1 MRLVQYNGTALRDP
15 SFVVTLPFDQ
25 NDVQRYITDRV
36 LDRTRRRWAWFS
48 AARERNPS
56 LGTLSHLPAE
66 IRQHIWRSVLQC
78 RKTLSSDGLWE
89 YEATFGSIFRPSS
102 YHFGFGRRPFA
113 DNDLENLRLV
123 SAAVKEEYDEIFF
136 QHSFRFNQA
145 VNLTKF
151 LDRLTD
157 SQVTQLVSV
166 EIGVCML
173 YSIES
178 WTEPLLRL
186 PPTLREIH
194 FRFYSTL
201 PSWYETHMGREV
213 VGLLRRLVQSVTVRL
228 PNTRVLMSSTTE
240 EPLSAQWQ
248 AAFDDVFE
256 TQDGTGKEKETPL
269 ELRRHDARA
278 KGVRGVLG

>member
-1 MRLVQYNGTALRDP
+1 MQLVQYNGTALRDP
-15 SFVVTLPFDQ
+15 SFVATLPFDQ
-25 NDVQRYITDRV
+25 NDVQRYIADRV
-36 LDRTRRRWAWFS
+36 LDRTRRRWTWFF
-48 AARERNPS
+48 AAREKDPS

-89 YEATFGSIFRPSS
+89 YEATFGSVFRPSS

-113 DNDLENLRLV
+113 DSKLENLRLV
-123 SAAVKEEYDEIFF
+123 SATVKEEYDEVFF
-136 QHSFRFNQA
+136 QQSFRFNQA

-157 SQVTQLVSV
+157 PQLTQLVSV
-166 EIGVCML
+166 EIGVWMS

-178 WTEPLLRL
+178 WMEPLLRL

-201 PSWYETHMGREV
+201 PNWYETYMGQELVR
-213 VGLLRRLVQSVTVRL
+213 LLRRLVQSVTIRL
-228 PNTRVLMSSTTE
+228 PNTRVVMSSTNE
-240 EPLSAQWQ
+240 EPLSAQWH
-248 AAFDDVFE
+248 AVFDDIYETADGNGNKKE
-256 TQDGTGKEKETPL
+256 TQL
-269 ELRRHDARA
+269 ELRRRDARA
-278 KGVRGVLG
+278 KGVRGVLE